1 MTDLLQVDDISLSF
15 GGVNALTGIS
25 TTVKQGQITAIIGPN
40 GAGKTSFFNVISG
53 FYRPRSGHVTFDG
66 GDILRLPAHARSK
79 LGIARTF
86 QNIALFEGMTV
97 LENIKLGAHAELRS
111 GVATSSWYMGPAR
124 REEQALTARID
135 DTVLEFLQLTSI
147 RDRPIAGLP
156 YGMQKRV
163 ELARALISK
172 PRLLMV
178 DEPFAG
184 MNAQEKSGMAEYLRR
199 CVSEWGTTTLI
210 IDHDMEMIMTLSD
223 HVVVLNFGRMIA
235 SGDPQSVRK
244 HPAVIE
250 AYLGAE

>member
-1 MTDLLQVDDISLSF
+1 
-15 GGVNALTGIS
+15 
-25 TTVKQGQITAIIGPN
+25 
-40 GAGKTSFFNVISG
+40 
-53 FYRPRSGHVTFDG
+53 
-66 GDILRLPAHARSK
+66 
-79 LGIARTF
+79 
-86 QNIALFEGMTV
+86 
-97 LENIKLGAHAELRS
+97 
-111 GVATSSWYMGPAR
+111 MGPAR

-135 DTVLEFLQLTSI
+135 ETVLEFLQLSGI
-147 RDRPIAGLP
+147 RDRQIEGLP

-184 MNAQEKSGMAEYLRR
+184 MNAQEKSRMADYLRR
-199 CVSEWGTTTLI
+199 CVTEWGTTTLI

-235 SGDPQSVRK
+235 AGDPQSVRK